1 MKLGLDQIKKL
12 NTKEIAESLTVE
24 IDKIY
29 SSISYIGM
37 NKKAFYELVQKE
49 ITKSKKDYSGNID
62 YIEYIKNKI
71 QQELI
76 KQIIKMLSNSDTAIK
91 IINNY
96 SNLYLNHA
104 TTHSTAIKNIMR
116 LDKLFEIYS
125 YIPDPD
131 TLMKLLDSNKTISS
145 SVTIIFNKYKNDII
159 SGHLEEVFDNNTI
172 IQLIEAYCIMNNIEI
187 KEAPESEKD
196 ETTEENSYET
206 SNDLRLYLQ
215 EIGKIPLLTP
225 EEEKYLAQRIVEGD
239 MTARKKFIEGN
250 LRLVVSV
257 AKRYIG
263 SSLAILDLIQEG
275 NTGLI
280 LAVDRFD
287 VKRNTKFSTY
297 AISWIRQSI
306 TRSIADKGRN
316 IRIPSHL
323 YYKMLSYRKIESEL
337 ACELHR
343 KPTIEEIA
351 KRMGISLSQAKTI
364 AESQDDTLSI
374 NYTTE
379 ESEDNNIEEVIPSPD
394 DEPETISFNN
404 SMQREIKRL
413 IEVTPLTDKE
423 KKVIKLRFGL
433 DGERTLTLEEV
444 GKIIGVTR
452 ERTRQIEEKALY
464 KLREPKKVKSLAEY
478 TGNPAEALERV
489 ITLRRN
495 YHDKPGKST
504 KTSATIESPLPE
516 VLNVEDYFKY
526 NTKEQ
531 LDIVISQLPQIEQS
545 LITIMF
551 LGDLSKVTDQD
562 KNTIYRVI
570 IPKMQRMLAEE
581 DKRMLIKTPLDIYQ
595 NLVIE
600 LLTRTVNEIM
610 NYEYQCQ
617 KDVTKDDYNK
627 VLLLLKKPEFAHL
640 VEVLSPEQAVTI
652 ILKLGCL
659 DKRYFSGKSI
669 AKFLKVDELQVE
681 YNIKESR
688 ELLKAYFENQ
698 SKGYQRKFIK

>member
-1 MKLGLDQIKKL
+1 MELNLGKIQKLSTEQILDVIL
-12 NTKEIAESLTVE
+12 EEIN
-24 IDKIY
+24 KIY
-29 SSISYIGM
+29 LSISYIGM
-37 NKKAFYELVQKE
+37 DKKAFYELAQKE
-49 ITKSKKDYSGNID
+49 ITKSKKEYSGNIN
-62 YIEYIKNKI
+62 YIEYIKSKI
-71 QQELI
+71 QKELT
-76 KQIIKMLSNSDTAIK
+76 KQIRKMLSNSDTAIK

-104 TTHSTAIKNIMR
+104 TTYSTAIKNIMR

-131 TLMKLLDSNKTISS
+131 TLMKLLESNKTIST
-145 SVTIIFNKYKNDII
+145 SVTIIFNKYKDAII

-263 SSLAILDLIQEG
+263 SGLAILDLIQEG

-280 LAVDRFD
+280 LAADRFD

-306 TRSIADKGRN
+306 TRAIVDKGRN
-316 IRIPSHL
+316 IRIPSRL

-364 AESQDDTLSI
+364 VERQDDTLSI

-379 ESEDNNIEEVIPSPD
+379 DGEENNIEEVIPSPD
-394 DEPETISFNN
+394 DEPEIISFNN

-413 IEVTPLTDKE
+413 IETSSLTDKE

-433 DGERTLTLEEV
+433 DGKRTLTLEEV

-464 KLREPKKVKSLAEY
+464 KLREPKKAKSLAEY
-478 TGNPAEALERV
+478 TDNPAKALERV

-495 YHDKPGKST
+495 YRDKPGKST
-504 KTSATIESPLPE
+504 KTSATIETPLPE
-516 VLNVEDYFKY
+516 VLNVDDYFKY

-531 LDIVISQLPQIEQS
+531 LDIVISQLPQVEQS
-545 LITIMF
+545 LIPIMF

-595 NLVIE
+595 NLIIE

-610 NYEYQCQ
+610 NYEYQYQ
-617 KDVTKDDYNK
+617 KEVTKDDYNK
-627 VLLLLKKPEFAHL
+627 VLLLLKKPEFAPL
-640 VEVLSPEQAVTI
+640 VEILSPEQAVTI

-669 AKFLKVDELQVE
+669 AKFLKIDELQVE